1 MLMSNFLSS
10 LHILEISPL
19 SDVGLVKI
27 FSHSVGCLFLLLT
40 VSFALQKFLSFRKF
54 HLFIVAL
61 RVCATGVIFRKW
73 SHVPMHW
80 RLLPTFSSIRFC
92 VVRFILRSLIHLD
105 LSFVH
110 GDKFE
115 CSSSLAVREMKIK
128 ITLRYH
134 LTPVRWTK
142 IKNTN
147 DAYAGEDVQEG
158 EHSSIAGEKENLY
171 NHFGNQYG
179 GFSENWQSTYLR
191 IQQYHS

>member
-1 MLMSNFLSS
+1 M
-10 LHILEISPL
+10 
-19 SDVGLVKI
+19 
-27 FSHSVGCLFLLLT
+27 
-40 VSFALQKFLSFRKF
+40 
-54 HLFIVAL
+54 
-61 RVCATGVIFRKW
+61 
-73 SHVPMHW
+73 
-80 RLLPTFSSIRFC
+80 
-92 VVRFILRSLIHLD
+92 VRFILRSLIHLD